1 MVYQGG
7 RRSQRHLSL
16 FVASVAVAVTLGL
29 AGCHS
34 AGHETKL
41 NDDLVRRTDKFFDVA
56 YVSGSTF
63 VMVGYDGRILRS
75 EDNGNSWKEIERPTN
90 FSLTQVSFAGENGW
104 AVGHQGTV
112 INTRDGGKTWTLQK
126 SNTTKALFSVSFV
139 DQNYGWACGDESTWL
154 WTNNGGET
162 WTAERM
168 EVSQVGL
175 SEETSLAVPDIIYYG
190 VQFLD
195 QQNGWIIGEFGNI
208 RHTSDGGKT
217 WDSQHES
224 LLDQMVAKGGNKDVM
239 ALGAFFRVRFT
250 DPQNGI
256 LVGAAGAIATT
267 NDGGAKWQ
275 WVSREGDKPD
285 VPPLHLY
292 NAVLPGQNGH
302 VVATGTNGVVLLS
315 ENKGVDWKPATLPG
329 GVFTWINGIA
339 FSPEG
344 KGVLVGGKG
353 LILLSDDAGKTWRE
367 FEEKKIPA
375 TAAAHS

>member
-1 MVYQGG
+1 MVYQEGG
-7 RRSQRHLSL
+7 RCQRHPSL
-16 FVASVAVAVTLGL
+16 FVASVAVAVMLGL

-34 AGHETKL
+34 TDHSAQL
-41 NDDLVRRTDKFFDVA
+41 NTDLVRRTDKFLDVA
-56 YVSGSTF
+56 YVSGGTF

-75 EDNGNSWKEIERPTN
+75 EDNGTSWKEIDRPTT
-90 FSLTQVSFAGENGW
+90 FSLTQVSFVGENGW

-112 INTRDGGKTWTLQK
+112 INTRDGGKTWALQK
-126 SNTTKALFSVSFV
+126 SNTTKALFSISFV

-175 SEETSLAVPDIIYYG
+175 SQETSLAVPDIIYYG
-190 VQFLD
+190 VHFVD
-195 QQNGWIIGEFGNI
+195 QQNGWMIGEYGNI
-208 RHTSDGGKT
+208 RHTADGGKT
-217 WDSQHES
+217 WDSQHEA

-239 ALGAFFRVRFT
+239 ALGAFFRVRFS
-250 DPQNGI
+250 DPLNGI
-256 LVGAAGAIATT
+256 IVGAAGAIAITT
-267 NDGGAKWQ
+267 DGGVQWQ
-275 WVSREGDKPD
+275 WVSREGDKAD
-285 VPPLHLY
+285 VPSLHLY

-302 VVATGTNGVVLLS
+302 IVATGTNGLVLLS
-315 ENKGVDWKPATLPG
+315 DNKGADWKPATIPG

-353 LILLSDDAGKTWRE
+353 LILLTDDEGKTWRE
-367 FEEKKIPA
+367 FVEKKAPP
-375 TAAAHS
+375 AAAHS

>member
-1 MVYQGG
+1 MVYLGG
-7 RRSQRHLSL
+7 RRSQRHLNL
-16 FVASVAVAVTLGL
+16 LVASIAVAVTLGL

-34 AGHETKL
+34 AEHDVKL

-56 YVSGSTF
+56 HVSGSVF
-63 VMVGYDGRILRS
+63 VIVGYDGRILRS

-90 FSLTQVSFAGENGW
+90 FSLTQVSFVGENGW

-139 DQNYGWACGDESTWL
+139 DQNHGWACGDESTWL

-190 VQFLD
+190 VYFVD
-195 QQNGWIIGEFGNI
+195 AQNGWIIGEYGNI

-217 WDSQHES
+217 WDSQHEP
-224 LLDQMVAKGGNKDVM
+224 LLDQLVAKGGNKDVM

-250 DPQNGI
+250 DLQNGI
-256 LVGAAGAIATT
+256 IVGAAGAIASTT
-267 NDGGAKWQ
+267 DGGAHWQ
-275 WVSREGDKPD
+275 WVSREGDKSD
-285 VPPLHLY
+285 VPPLHIY
-292 NAVLPGQNGH
+292 NAALPGQNGR
-302 VVATGTNGVVLLS
+302 VIATGANATVLVS
-315 ENKGVDWKPATLPG
+315 ENRGTEWKPATLPG

-353 LILLSDDAGKTWRE
+353 LILLSDDAGQKWRE
-367 FEEKKIPA
+367 FEEKKSPP
-375 TAAAHS
+375 AAAHS

>member
-1 MVYQGG
+1 MVYQEG

-16 FVASVAVAVTLGL
+16 FVSSVAIAVTLGL
-29 AGCHS
+29 AGCQG
-34 AGHETKL
+34 AGHDVKL

-56 YVSGSTF
+56 HVSGSTF

-90 FSLTQVSFAGENGW
+90 FSLTQVSFVGEAGW

-112 INTRDGGKTWTLQK
+112 INT
-126 SNTTKALFSVSFV
+126 KALFSVSFV
-139 DQNYGWACGDESTWL
+139 DQNHGWACGDESTWL

-162 WTAERM
+162 WNAERM

-175 SEETSLAVPDIIYYG
+175 STETTLAVPDIIYYG

-239 ALGAFFRVRFT
+239 ALGAFFRVRFS

-302 VVATGTNGVVLLS
+302 VVATGANGMVLLS
-315 ENKGVDWKPATLPG
+315 ENKGVDWKPATIPG

-353 LILLSDDAGKTWRE
+353 LILLTDDAGQTWRT
-367 FEEKKIPA
+367 FEEKKSPA
-375 TAAAHS
+375 NAAHS

>member
-16 FVASVAVAVTLGL
+16 FVAVAIVVTFGL

-34 AGHETKL
+34 TGHEVKL
-41 NDDLVRRTDKFFDVA
+41 NDDLIRRTDKFFDVA
-56 YVSGSTF
+56 HVSGSTF
-63 VMVGYDGRILRS
+63 VIVGYDGRILRS

-90 FSLTQVSFAGENGW
+90 FSLTQASFVGENGW
-104 AVGHQGTV
+104 AVGHHGTV

-126 SNTTKALFSVSFV
+126 SNTIKALLSVSFV
-139 DQNYGWACGDESTWL
+139 DQNHGWACGDESTWL

-175 SEETSLAVPDIIYYG
+175 SEETSLAIPDIIYYG
-190 VQFLD
+190 VQFID
-195 QQNGWIIGEFGNI
+195 QQNGWIVGEFGNI
-208 RHTSDGGKT
+208 RHTADGGKT
-217 WDSQHES
+217 WDSQHEA
-224 LLDQMVAKGGNKDVM
+224 LLDQLVTKGGNKDVM
-239 ALGAFFRVRFT
+239 TLGAFFRVRFS

-256 LVGAAGAIATT
+256 LVGAGGAIATT

-292 NAVLPGQNGH
+292 DAVLPGQNGH

-315 ENKGVDWKPATLPG
+315 DNEGADWKPATLPG
-329 GVFTWINGIA
+329 GIFTWINGIA

-353 LILLSDDAGKTWRE
+353 LILLTDDVGRTWRA
-367 FEEKKIPA
+367 FEEKKTPA

>member
-1 MVYQGG
+1 MVHQGG
-7 RRSQRHLSL
+7 GRFQRRLSL
-16 FVASVAVAVTLGL
+16 FVASIATAVTLGL

-34 AGHETKL
+34 AGHDAKL
-41 NDDLVRRTDKFFDVA
+41 DNSLVRRTDKFFDVA
-56 YVSGSTF
+56 HVSGNTF
-63 VMVGYDGRILRS
+63 VIVGYDGRILRS

-90 FSLTQVSFAGENGW
+90 FSLTQVSFVGENGW

-126 SNTTKALFSVSFV
+126 SNTTKALLSISFV
-139 DQNYGWACGDESTWL
+139 DQNRGWACGDESTWL
-154 WTNNGGET
+154 WTDNGGET

-190 VQFLD
+190 VYFVD
-195 QQNGWIIGEFGNI
+195 AQNGWMIGEYGNI
-208 RHTSDGGKT
+208 RHTADGGKT
-217 WDSQHES
+217 WDSQHEP
-224 LLDQMVAKGGNKDVM
+224 LLDQLVEQGGNKDVM

-250 DPQNGI
+250 DLQNGI
-256 LVGAAGAIATT
+256 IVGAAGAVATT
-267 NDGGAKWQ
+267 TDGGVRWQ
-275 WVSREGDKPD
+275 WVSREGSKPD

-302 VVATGTNGVVLLS
+302 VVATGANANVLVS
-315 ENKGVDWKPATLPG
+315 ENRGAEWKPAKIPG

-353 LILLSDDAGKTWRE
+353 LILLSDDGGQNWRE
-367 FEEKKIPA
+367 YQEKKSPD
-375 TAAAHS
+375 TAAHG